1 MLNKKQME
9 AKGFSF
15 EKIDGVEYLDLSKPK
30 PKVSARCPVLEA
42 EQAMRN
48 HFLENSQDRGKALS
62 VIIPLINQEDMTD
75 LLSELYDLREE
86 SKERKVADEMAV
98 EMVEGIVSAVR
109 KDVDDILKNTKN
121 EKCRP
126 TKKQPQRKP
135 QKKVGKKK

>member
-48 HFLENSQDRGKALS
+48 HFLETSRKRGKSLS
-62 VIIPLINQEDMTD
+62 IPYSPN
-75 LLSELYDLREE
+75 
-86 SKERKVADEMAV
+86 
-98 EMVEGIVSAVR
+98 
-109 KDVDDILKNTKN
+109 
-121 EKCRP
+121 
-126 TKKQPQRKP
+126 
-135 QKKVGKKK
+135 